1 MNDFLLYV
9 CGLLVLVIGFLIIK
23 KITGCIIKVIIAVV
37 LLAIIGYIITICQG

>member
-9 CGLLVLVIGFLIIK
+9 CGLLALVIGFLIFK

>member
-1 MNDFLLYV
+1 MNDFLLYGG
-9 CGLLVLVIGFLIIK
+9 GLLALVIGFLIIK

>member
-9 CGLLVLVIGFLIIK
+9 CGLLALVIGFLIIK

-37 LLAIIGYIITICQG
+37 LLAIIGYIIAICQG